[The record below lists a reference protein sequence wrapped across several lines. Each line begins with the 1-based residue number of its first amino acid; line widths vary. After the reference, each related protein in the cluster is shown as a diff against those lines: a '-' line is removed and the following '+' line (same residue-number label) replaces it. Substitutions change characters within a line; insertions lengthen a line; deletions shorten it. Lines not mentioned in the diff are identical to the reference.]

1 MSVPPPRRTTLFL
14 ALWCSA
20 SLARAELRVATIFSD
35 HMVLQRDRP
44 APIWGWTA
52 PGEAVTVTFASQTK
66 RATADAQGR
75 WRVTLDPL
83 AANSTG
89 RDLTVAA
96 EGATPQ
102 RVTIQDVLVGEVWFT
117 AGQSNMMMGLAG
129 ATGGAD
135 GLKGLEAC
143 THQRVANVPGQ
154 LSQATERLIDTGER
168 APTQPFN
175 GYGDL
180 VAKLYG

>member
-1 MSVPPPRRTTLFL
+1 M
-14 ALWCSA
+14 
-20 SLARAELRVATIFSD
+20 
-35 HMVLQRDRP
+35 LQRDRP

-52 PGEAVTVTFASQTK
+52 SGDAVTVTFAGQTK

-117 AGQSNMMMGLAG
+117 AGQSNMMLGLAG

-135 GLKGLEAC
+135 GLKRLEAC
-143 THQRVANVPGQ
+143 PHLRIANLPGQ
-154 LSQATERLIDTGER
+154 ESQAPNRNLT
-168 APTQPFN
+168 
-175 GYGDL
+175 
-180 VAKLYG
+180 